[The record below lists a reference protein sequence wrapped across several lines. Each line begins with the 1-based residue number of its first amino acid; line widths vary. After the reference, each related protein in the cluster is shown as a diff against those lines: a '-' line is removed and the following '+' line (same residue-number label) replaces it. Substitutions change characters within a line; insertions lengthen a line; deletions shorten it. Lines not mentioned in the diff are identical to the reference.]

1 MTEGYVETFNPS
13 HYFILELTT
22 HSIELIAQALHL
34 YKANM
39 EYNSDL
45 LEQTFQSL
53 IDQTN
58 VVNRSPN
65 CHGVYIDPLKAP
77 KNAILSKNV
86 FVLPIG

>member
-1 MTEGYVETFNPS
+1 MTEGYIDSFNPS

-34 YKANM
+34 YKATM
-39 EYNSDL
+39 EFNSDL
-45 LEQTFQSL
+45 LEETFKTL

-58 VVNRSPN
+58 VVNRGPS
-65 CHGVYIDPLKAP
+65 CHGVYLDPLKAP
-77 KNAILSKNV
+77 KKALLSKSV